1 MHTNE
6 NLNFGKLTS
15 INALPKLTMDVVE
28 CPKCHYRIP
37 VPVEYTDWKETAERY
52 RKCYEAMMA
61 KFGVLLKEA
70 GEQFDVPLVEYFDT
84 ERLLMI
90 QMLNEIIEDRDKR
103 DE

>member
-6 NLNFGKLTS
+6 NLNFDKLTN
-15 INALPKLTMDVVE
+15 INQLPKLKMDVVQ
-28 CPKCHYRIP
+28 CPQCNYRIP
-37 VPVEYTDWKETAERY
+37 VPVEYTDYKETAERY

-61 KFGVLLKEA
+61 KLGFLLKEA

-84 ERLLMI
+84 ERQLMI
-90 QMLNEIIEDRDKR
+90 SMLNEIIEGRDKR